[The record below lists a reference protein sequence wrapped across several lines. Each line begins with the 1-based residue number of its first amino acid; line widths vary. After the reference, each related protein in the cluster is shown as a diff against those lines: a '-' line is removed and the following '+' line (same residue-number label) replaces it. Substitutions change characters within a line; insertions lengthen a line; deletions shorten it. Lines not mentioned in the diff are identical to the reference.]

1 MYTPY
6 IRPNTPR
13 NTLNTPYIHPIYTP
27 YIHPIY
33 ATVCIGRYEQQD
45 AQELLSELIN
55 GLHEDVNRV
64 KVKPSVPWPDSDGRS
79 DEIVSN
85 EYWQCNLQRE
95 NSIITSLFTGQ
106 FKTQISCK
114 SCGRSSARFEPFTFL
129 QVLSRPYVYV
139 CMC

>member
-6 IRPNTPR
+6 TRPQSTP
-13 NTLNTPYIHPIYTP
+13 
-27 YIHPIY
+27 
-33 ATVCIGRYEQQD
+33 VCIGRYEQQD

-129 QVLSRPYVYV
+129 QVRVLSRPYVYV
-139 CMC
+139 FMC